1 MAAFTQEEIGSFLS
15 EPRIGH
21 LVTVRAAGT
30 PHVAPVWFL
39 WDDDRVWVIADTA
52 AVKIRNIRKNP
63 AVALSV
69 ATPERP
75 FAYVIVEGQASVTRV
90 GLEAMVNRLC
100 VKYDGPERG
109 PTYAEELLAESRL
122 LLIDIDV
129 DRVMSWVE
137 D

>member
-1 MAAFTQEEIGSFLS
+1 MAALTQEEIGFFLG

-39 WDDDRVWVIADTA
+39 WDDNRVWVIADTQ
-52 AVKIRNIRKNP
+52 AVKIRNIRNNP

-75 FAYVIVEGQASVTRV
+75 FAYVIVEGQASVTSA
-90 GLEAMVNRLC
+90 GLESMVQRLC
-100 VKYDGPERG
+100 VQYDGPERG
-109 PTYAEELLAESRL
+109 PAYAEELLAASRL
-122 LLIDIDV
+122 VLIDIQV
-129 DRVMSWVE
+129 SRIMSWVE